1 MTPKETA
8 QVQAYLRNRFS
19 NNRIALVPRANKD
32 DSVEV
37 MLDDEFLGVIFRD
50 DEDGEVCYQF
60 NMTVLDID
68 LASL

>member
-1 MTPKETA
+1 VTPKEIA
-8 QVQAYLRNRFS
+8 QVQAYLRNRFT
-19 NNRIALVPRANKD
+19 NNRIVLVPRANKA

-50 DEDGEVCYQF
+50 DEDGEICYQF

-68 LASL
+68 LDAL

>member
-1 MTPKETA
+1 VTPKEIA

-19 NNRIALVPRANKD
+19 NNRIILVPRANKD

-50 DEDGEVCYQF
+50 DEDGEICYQF

-68 LASL
+68 LDAL

>member
-1 MTPKETA
+1 MTPREIA
-8 QVQAYLRNRFS
+8 QVQMYMRKRFS
-19 NNRIALVPRANKD
+19 NPRITLVKRATKE

-37 MLDDEFLGVIFRD
+37 TLDDEFLGVIFRD

-68 LASL
+68 LEEL

>member
-1 MTPKETA
+1 MTPKEIA
-8 QVQAYLRNRFS
+8 QVQAYLRNRFT
-19 NNRIALVPRANKD
+19 NNRIVLVPRANKA

-50 DEDGEVCYQF
+50 DEDGEICYQF

-68 LASL
+68 LDAL